1 MHMRDTKRALIEIK
15 IIFWKAIRTLARYS
29 FWHLGLWNQRPGC
42 THARF
47 MNNSVFVLQA
57 KWPICCPRFLAKLIK
72 TRLFE
77 TSLGWKLIFFYFKK
91 LTFLLGICDRE
102 MAELCY
108 FKVVSYIISQGA
120 QDAQGDFHFV
130 GRTLASRAISWK
142 FVLKFSSL

>member
-1 MHMRDTKRALIEIK
+1 
-15 IIFWKAIRTLARYS
+15 
-29 FWHLGLWNQRPGC
+29 
-42 THARF
+42 
-47 MNNSVFVLQA
+47 
-57 KWPICCPRFLAKLIK
+57 
-72 TRLFE
+72 
-77 TSLGWKLIFFYFKK
+77 
-91 LTFLLGICDRE
+91 